1 MLACSCEALRGMLA
15 KATSD
20 EESQVRENTENLFFL
35 GLPGKSL

>member
-1 MLACSCEALRGMLA
+1 MLAGSYEALMYKLD

-20 EESQVRENTENLFFL
+20 QESHVRENTENLFFL